1 MSHRCTLVLASVS
14 RVNDALDIFDLDRL
28 LVLMLL
34 AIGVALIAGNGFA
47 IIQARRGKTPKGEE
61 GDFRPGRAWWLLAV
75 GVVMMVWGLASL

>member
-1 MSHRCTLVLASVS
+1 MLASVS

-34 AIGVALIAGNGFA
+34 AIGLAMIAGNGFA